1 MLRARSAALGLSP
14 RVDVRTD
21 DFRQVSLPAHGG
33 VTAYIGNPPYVRHHQ
48 IGVDWKRWYT
58 QACAQYGV
66 KASALAGLHLHFCV
80 RTLQLARPGDLGCF
94 VMAAEWLDVN
104 YGSALRQLLTGPLG
118 LRELE
123 ILDATAEV
131 FPGTASTAVIVGFRV
146 GEGAQA
152 VTVTRRTGLA
162 DAQSPV
168 RHAWPPAALSARPRW
183 SSLVSSVPLQEVE
196 GHRLGD
202 LFRVHRGQV
211 TGANAVWIPGSDA
224 PALPQRLLLPAITRA
239 RELIDAG
246 ERLVDA
252 SRLGRVAEL
261 PADLGDLSPDEREAV
276 DRFLVWARAQ
286 GAHDGYIARH
296 RKAWWAVGLK
306 PAAPILCTYMGR
318 RPPHFSLNVCGA
330 RHVNI
335 AHGLYPRVPVDA
347 DALARIVAWL
357 NRNVER
363 AAGRTYAGG
372 LTKFEPRE
380 LERLPLPRSLWAQA

>member
-1 MLRARSAALGLSP
+1 MIEAESERSTVMPLVQRMRQQLRAGADPLGELFQQVRPAALRRAAGAVYTPLPLVEQMLDKVSQWAVPARVVDPGAGSGRFVLAAARRWPSAGLVAVEPDPLAALMLRAHSAALGLSP

-48 IGVDWKRWYT
+48 IGADWKRWYT

-146 GEGAQA
+146 GDKTQTVA
-152 VTVTRRTGLA
+152 VTRRTGLA
-162 DAQSPV
+162 DPQPPV
-168 RHAWPPAALSARPRW
+168 RQAWSPEALSARPRW
-183 SSLVSSVPLQEVE
+183 SSLVWPAPLQEVQ

-224 PALPQRLLLPAITRA
+224 PALPQRLLLP
-239 RELIDAG
+239 
-246 ERLVDA
+246 
-252 SRLGRVAEL
+252 
-261 PADLGDLSPDEREAV
+261 
-276 DRFLVWARAQ
+276 
-286 GAHDGYIARH
+286 
-296 RKAWWAVGLK
+296 
-306 PAAPILCTYMGR
+306 
-318 RPPHFSLNVCGA
+318 
-330 RHVNI
+330 
-335 AHGLYPRVPVDA
+335 
-347 DALARIVAWL
+347 
-357 NRNVER
+357 
-363 AAGRTYAGG
+363 
-372 LTKFEPRE
+372 
-380 LERLPLPRSLWAQA
+380 RSLWVQT